1 MIVVCPCCQRRYR
14 HDFAGDHAAPMAH
27 CSACDERFPLALPK
41 RTYLLAEAGETTTAP
56 RFPIG
61 MDAPA
66 LSASTPAAAAGE
78 GTVIAD
84 DLSVSTHT
92 ETVSSIEIELPAAG
106 DHPLVE
112 DLTGTA
118 AEIAEVGPDAATD
131 RDAEVRPGA
140 ARRGRTL
147 LESVVALFPCAIGA
161 GMAYHFSGPYD
172 QDPITWAALGGAIG
186 LLLGWACLLWIT
198 RGD

>member
-41 RTYLLAEAGETTTAP
+41 RTYVLAEGGEAATAP
-56 RFPIG
+56 RFPLG
-61 MDAPA
+61 ADAPG
-66 LSASTPAAAAGE
+66 LSGSTSPAAAGD

-84 DLSVSTHT
+84 DLSVSTPT

-106 DHPLVE
+106 DLPPAD
-112 DLTGTA
+112 DLSEA
-118 AEIAEVGPDAATD
+118 AGEIAEVAPEASTD
-131 RDAEVRPGA
+131 GAAEVRPRA
-140 ARRGRTL
+140 SRRGRAI
-147 LESVVALFPCAIGA
+147 LESVVALFPCGIGA
-161 GMAYHFSGPYD
+161 AMAYHFAGPYD
-172 QDPITWAALGGAIG
+172 QDPFTWAALGGAIG
-186 LLLGWACLLWIT
+186 LLMGWACLLWIT